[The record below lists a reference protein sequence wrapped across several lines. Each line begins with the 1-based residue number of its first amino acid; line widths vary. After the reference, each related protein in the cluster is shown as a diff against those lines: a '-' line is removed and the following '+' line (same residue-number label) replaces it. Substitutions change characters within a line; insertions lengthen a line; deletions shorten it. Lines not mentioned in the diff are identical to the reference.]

1 MNLRVLC
8 KLLGFL
14 LAPFSLSMLTTV
26 PFAMYYSEWAELGE
40 FVASAGIGLA
50 LSGVLYLIGRTAKE
64 DIFRRETLAITGL
77 SWAIAAAIGALP
89 FYFSGTVTTY
99 TDAYFESISG
109 LTTTGSTVL
118 TNIEGAPK
126 SILFWRSFLHF
137 LGGLG
142 IIVLFVAVLPLV
154 GVGARSLFKQEAPG
168 PVPEGLTPRI
178 RDTSVML
185 FKIYAALN
193 VAEMLILWGAGMSFF
208 DAVNHALATMATGGF
223 STKNTSILAFGSPL
237 IEWIIVVFMFL
248 AGTNFSLHVEAVRGR
263 FVYFKSTEFRVY
275 LGIVVA
281 ASLFYAIL
289 LFAHGSTAVSH
300 PGEFNIRDGF
310 FMSLALMTT
319 TGFGTVDF
327 DQWPHAARM
336 VSVVLMFVG
345 GCAGS
350 TAGGMKVIRW
360 VILMKVAMHEL
371 ARNISPRRVTT
382 LKIDGRK
389 IPRETSHEVL
399 VFFFLYILLFILGSA
414 GIAMLMPEQSLL
426 SSISAAA
433 ATLNNIG
440 PGLEAVGATMNYS
453 AQSNAAKWL
462 MSLLMLMGRLEL
474 FPILAMLSKTF
485 WTRT

>member
-14 LAPFSLSMLTTV
+14 LAPFSLSMLAAA
-26 PFAMYYSEWAELGE
+26 PFAMYYGEWAMLGE
-40 FVASAGIGLA
+40 FVAASAAGLA
-50 LSGVLYLIGRTAKE
+50 IAGVLYLIGRTAKE
-64 DIFRRETLAITGL
+64 TIFRRETLAITGL
-77 SWAIAAAIGALP
+77 SWTVAAAVGALP
-89 FYFSGTVTTY
+89 FYMSGTVPTY
-99 TDAYFESISG
+99 TDAFFESMSG

-118 TNIEGAPK
+118 TAIEDTPK
-126 SILFWRSFLHF
+126 SLLFWRSFLHF

-154 GVGARSLFKQEAPG
+154 GVGARSLFKQESPG

-185 FKIYAALN
+185 FKIYAGLN
-193 VAEMLILWGAGMSFF
+193 VAETLILWVSGLSFF
-208 DAVNHALATMATGGF
+208 DALNHALATMATGGF
-223 STKNTSILAFGSPL
+223 STRDTSVLAFASPVV
-237 IEWIIVVFMFL
+237 EWVIVIFMFL
-248 AGTNFSLHVEAVRGR
+248 AGTNFSHHVDAVRGR
-263 FVYFKSTEFRVY
+263 FTYFGSTEFRLY

-281 ASLFYAIL
+281 ASLFFAAIL
-289 LFAHGSTAVSH
+289 SVSATTAVSN
-300 PGEFNIRDGF
+300 PAGINVRDGF
-310 FMSLALMTT
+310 FTSLALMTT

-336 VSVVLMFVG
+336 VAIMLMFVG

-360 VILMKVAMHEL
+360 VILMKVAIHEL

-382 LKIDGRK
+382 LKIDGRT
-389 IPRETSHEVL
+389 IPRETTHEVL
-399 VFFFLYILLFILGSA
+399 VFFFLYMLLFVFGSL
-414 GIAMLMPEQSLL
+414 GIALLMPDQSLL
-426 SSISAAA
+426 SSITAAA

-440 PGLEAVGATMNYS
+440 PGLEAVGATMNY
-453 AQSNAAKWL
+453 AGQSDAAKWL